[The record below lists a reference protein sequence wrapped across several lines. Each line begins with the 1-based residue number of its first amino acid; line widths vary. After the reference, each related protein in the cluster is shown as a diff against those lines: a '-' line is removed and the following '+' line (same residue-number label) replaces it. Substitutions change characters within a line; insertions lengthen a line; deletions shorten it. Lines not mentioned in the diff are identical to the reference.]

1 MISLQ
6 VYYLTLTALILLA
19 FLQGLYE
26 TAFFS
31 RARSFLFEW
40 LLADVPKMMKDNR
53 SLATKLK
60 ELDKVKGLTPDAI
73 NLSNLPYERRGNLE
87 IVRAARQRDDSRL
100 SEVRNQGKLCL
111 VGVTIAI
118 SVSLSGLKTIVDLE
132 EKGVISSLSKEVAI
146 GLLFLA
152 GLYFIASTILA
163 SCSLRV
169 VPWAIL
175 GPAEESKSSQ
185 EQLEI
190 EVLCLK
196 WNQNLLSRLYN
207 FASTSLELLLRG
219 VFVLGILI
227 LELGTSAFHVS
238 AFGL

>member
-111 VGVTIAI
+111 VGV
-118 SVSLSGLKTIVDLE
+118 SLSGLKTIVDLE

-207 FASTSLELLLRG
+207 FASTSLELFLRG